1 MDRLFT
7 PWRLPYVIQ
16 ASTDVAGCIFC
27 DALVNVERDP
37 LVVHRGARCFVIL
50 NKYPYNNGHLMIV
63 PNRHVGRL
71 VDLSPDE
78 LAEFSLLTQAA
89 ERVLTAAYHPHGF
102 NMGLNL
108 GKSAGAGV
116 LDHLH
121 MHVVPRWNGDTNFMT
136 IVGETR
142 VLPEELS
149 EAGARLRDAF
159 AALTPRS

>member
-1 MDRLFT
+1 MERLWT
-7 PWRLPYVIQ
+7 PWRLSYVIR
-16 ASTDVAGCIFC
+16 ASKDVSGCIFC
-27 DALVNVERDP
+27 DAFAAAEPDP
-37 LVVHRGARCFVIL
+37 LIVHRGTTCFVIL

-71 VDLSPDE
+71 GDLTPDE
-78 LAEFSLLTQAA
+78 LAEVAVLTQAA
-89 ERVLTAAYHPHGF
+89 ERALTSAYNPHGF

-136 IVGETR
+136 VVGEAR
-142 VLPEELS
+142 VLPEELH
-149 EAGARLRDAF
+149 EAGARLRAEFDR
-159 AALTPRS
+159 T